1 VTEDIDDAAA
11 ATELRHLR
19 AAAAMLLVH
28 WYIAPAASPH
38 ADTHTHVLR

>member
-1 VTEDIDDAAA
+1 VTEGIDDAAA

-28 WYIAPAASPH
+28 W
-38 ADTHTHVLR
+38 